1 MYSATRC
8 VIINE
13 EVLYIK
19 QGVCVG
25 ICANVCSHYATAF
38 LVFLFFTG
46 RNRGSATSSMPKL
59 ISASPAP
66 SVAIQRPGG
75 MNHHQ
80 SPPPNAPACCAQY
93 SIPPQL
99 GIVPSPNPRNSSAA
113 QARMIKMVVL
123 TKPATTRLISLGK
136 ISKKI
141 MRQAFSPPTRDA
153 VTNSR
158 FRKDNV
164 CERRTRA
171 CQAQLVIKIT
181 IEIVNGPRGK

>member
-1 MYSATRC
+1 MYSATGC

-25 ICANVCSHYATAF
+25 ICAHVRNHHATTF
-38 LVFLFFTG
+38 LFLLFFTGRSG

-66 SVAIQRPGG
+66 NVAIQRPGG

-113 QARMIKMVVL
+113 QARIIKMVVL

-136 ISKKI
+136 ISNKI
-141 MRQAFSPPTRDA
+141 MRHGCSPPPRDDMR
-153 VTNSR
+153 NSLLG
-158 FRKDNV
+158 KNNV
-164 CERRTRA
+164 CERRTPTY
-171 CQAQLVIKIT
+171 QA
-181 IEIVNGPRGK
+181 

>member
-1 MYSATRC
+1 MYSDARC
-8 VIINE
+8 NIINN
-13 EVLYIK
+13 EVLYLQHSARLHMYFHIR
-19 QGVCVG
+19 
-25 ICANVCSHYATAF
+25 SHYATAF
-38 LVFLFFTG
+38 LVFFFLIGRSG
-46 RNRGSATSSMPKL
+46 RNRGSATSSIPKL

-66 SVAIQRPGG
+66 NVAIQRPGG

-113 QARMIKMVVL
+113 QASIIKMVVL

-141 MRQAFSPPTRDA
+141 MRHVCSPPTRAD

-158 FRKDNV
+158 LRN
-164 CERRTRA
+164 
-171 CQAQLVIKIT
+171 
-181 IEIVNGPRGK
+181 